1 MKTLLL
7 FLFFTSIVHATYQ
20 NWELI
25 WSDEFEQSGL
35 PDNSKWEF
43 DTEGNSWD
51 WGNNEEQN
59 YTPSDYNNAWV
70 DNGVLT
76 IEARQEEY
84 TAPQDSETKQYT
96 SARLRTKNLGDW
108 TEGRFEIRAKIP
120 AGVGTWPAI
129 WMLPT
134 DDIYGGWPNSGEI
147 DIMEAIGSE
156 PTTHY
161 STVWCTNSENSDGDG
176 STIKLSDQG
185 DSFHTYVMEW
195 YSDSLLFFV
204 DSQKVHTYYN
214 EHTDAKQWPFDRR
227 FHLLLNVAV
236 GGDWEK
242 IVDPESF
249 PARMEV
255 DFVRVYQQIHE
266 AGISS
271 GSIAVHGSLW
281 MKQVEE
287 GVLLQQNEGSFA
299 SIELYQLNGKQIYK
313 KDLGFL
319 GEGKQVVSLPT
330 NLSKG
335 LYITKL
341 ITSDGVGEMKIK
353 IQ

>member
-1 MKTLLL
+1 MKKVNTILLC
-7 FLFFTSIVHATYQ
+7 IVTIILAEQ
-20 NWELI
+20 KWQLI
-25 WSDEFEQSGL
+25 WSDEFDKSGI
-35 PDNSKWEF
+35 PNSELWSF
-43 DTEGNSWD
+43 DVDGNSWD
-51 WGNNEEQN
+51 WGNNEVQN
-59 YTPSDYNNAWV
+59 YTSSANKNGWV
-70 DNGVLT
+70 EDGKLI
-76 IEARQEEY
+76 IEARKERFTSPE
-84 TAPQDSETKQYT
+84 DKETKEYT
-96 SARLRTKNLGDW
+96 SARLRTKGKGDW
-108 TEGRFEIRAKIP
+108 LQGRFEIRAKLP
-120 AGVGTWPAI
+120 KGVGTWPAI

-134 DDIYGGWPNSGEI
+134 DDSYGGWPHSGEI

-176 STIKLSDQG
+176 STIKLTDQG

-242 IVDPESF
+242 VVDPESF

-255 DFVRVYQQIHE
+255 DFVRVYQQNHE

-353 IQ
+353 IH